1 MNQLRFA
8 IVFCIFGVAAQT
20 VDACNIPV
28 FRYALENWQPD
39 NYITVILHNGDLTA
53 EQQSLLEQLKSKS
66 IPQQEVTNVD
76 FYEID
81 QRTADEDQTGSNLP
95 PGVATY
101 IKRWADYASPT
112 EPTMVVLYPEQ
123 LPTTL
128 PAWSGAFSRENADRI
143 LDSPIRQEIARRV
156 LEGESAVW
164 VLIESGN
171 PEVDD
176 AAFARLGDLLKDA
189 PNHVTLPDQDLIET
203 DDEYDPSNKI
213 ELKVEFSALRIPRDA
228 LDEAPFISML
238 LGSEEDLQ
246 TFNEPI
252 AIPIFARGRTYFA
265 LVGRGINET
274 TVHENCQFLCGACS
288 CQVKQDN
295 PGIDLP
301 IAMNWNDH
309 ITESAMDEVALP
321 ELTGI
326 GGFEVDV
333 VSDDELGTTAEGT
346 DQVLSTTEIHT
357 PGDGENS
364 IEVASIPPVENDI
377 APPESTDSYTATDA
391 TPRVDSEPAF
401 ERRLGYWLVGLLGV
415 GLVFAIGS
423 TLLLKR
429 FHSTG

>member
-8 IVFCIFGVAAQT
+8 IVFCISGIAVQT

-39 NYITVILHNGDLTA
+39 NYITVILHNGNLTA
-53 EQQSLLEQLKSKS
+53 EQQSLLEQIKAKSL
-66 IPQQEVTNVD
+66 PQQEVTNVN

-81 QRTADEDQTGSNLP
+81 QRTVDETNLP

-112 EPTMVVLYPEQ
+112 APTMVVLYPEQ

-128 PAWSGAFSRENADRI
+128 PAWSGPFSRENADRI

-171 PEVDD
+171 KEVDD

-189 PNHVTLPDQDLIET
+189 PNHVAIPDQDLIET
-203 DDEYDPSNKI
+203 DDEYNPSNKI
-213 ELKVEFSALRIPRDA
+213 ELRVEFSALRISRDA

-274 TVHENCQFLCGACS
+274 NVHENCQFLCGACS

-309 ITESAMDEVALP
+309 ITESAMDDVALP

-326 GGFEVDV
+326 GGFEVDI
-333 VSDDELGTTAEGT
+333 VSDDDLATSDEAT
-346 DQVLSTTEIHT
+346 DQVVASAQANNFGEI
-357 PGDGENS
+357 ENS
-364 IEVASIPPVENDI
+364 TEVASVPQIQNNT
-377 APPESTDSYTATDA
+377 ARTDSSGAGTAADTA
-391 TPRVDSEPAF
+391 SRADSEPAF
-401 ERRLGYWLVGLLGV
+401 ERRLGYWLVGLLGA

-429 FHSTG
+429 SNSTG